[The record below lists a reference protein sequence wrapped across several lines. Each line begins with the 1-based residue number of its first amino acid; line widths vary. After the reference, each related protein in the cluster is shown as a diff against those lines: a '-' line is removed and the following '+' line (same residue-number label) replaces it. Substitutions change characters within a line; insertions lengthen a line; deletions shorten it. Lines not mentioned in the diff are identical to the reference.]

1 MKQISCNDRIFVNVM
16 HNGKCLMN
24 VCLSGFNSAKE
35 LMQHLHVMLHSYAGK
50 LLTLQVRNSTRG
62 WNRMDSMLF
71 AA

>member
-1 MKQISCNDRIFVNVM
+1 MTQISINDRIFVNVM
-16 HNGKCLMN
+16 LNGRSLMN
-24 VCLSGFNSAKE
+24 VCLSGFSSAKE
-35 LMQHLHVMLHSYAGK
+35 LMQHLHSMLHDYAGK